1 MRKEYFLVAVIMLEF
16 VISVYIFYAI
26 LGAPN
31 DKYGLEFIYKGGP
44 LVIVLIALL
53 MMDITFIVERG
64 LSLMK
69 ARGRGALANFLHTV
83 QHNLMDGKVDTA
95 LEACNKQRG
104 SLANIIRA
112 GLERYK
118 FVNARANGDQEKVAR
133 ETQRAIDQ
141 ATMLEVPLLEKNLV
155 ALSTIASIAT
165 MVGLLGTTIGMIR
178 AFRALAHAG
187 APDAVQLSI
196 GISEALI
203 NTAGGLAAA
212 IVGIVFYNYFVTKVD
227 KFTYMIDEASYSVTE
242 ILTGQVHEFNGFTNA
257 KTEVGVN

>member
-1 MRKEYFLVAVIMLEF
+1 MRKDLFILIIIAVEF
-16 VISVYIFYAI
+16 VVAAALFFGIF
-26 LGAPN
+26 GAPD

-44 LVIVLIALL
+44 LVILLMALL
-53 MMDITFIVERG
+53 MMNITYIVERTM
-64 LSLMK
+64 SLAK
-69 ARGRGALANFLHTV
+69 ARGTGDLATFLHRV
-83 QHNLMDGKVDTA
+83 QHSLKEGKVDAA
-95 LEACNKQRG
+95 LEACDKQRG

-118 FVNARANGDQEKVAR
+118 YAKSAHNGDLDKISS
-133 ETQRAIDQ
+133 ETQLAIEE

-187 APDAVQLSI
+187 APDAVALST

-212 IVGIVFYNYFVTKVD
+212 IIGIVAYNFFVTRVD
-227 KFTYMIDEASYSVTE
+227 GFTYMIDEASYTVLE
-242 ILTGQVHEFNGFTNA
+242 ILTGRS
-257 KTEVGVN
+257 K

>member
-1 MRKEYFLVAVIMLEF
+1 
-16 VISVYIFYAI
+16 
-26 LGAPN
+26 
-31 DKYGLEFIYKGGP
+31 
-44 LVIVLIALL
+44 
-53 MMDITFIVERG
+53 
-64 LSLMK
+64 
-69 ARGRGALANFLHTV
+69 
-83 QHNLMDGKVDTA
+83 
-95 LEACNKQRG
+95 
-104 SLANIIRA
+104 
-112 GLERYK
+112 LERYK
-118 FVNARANGDQEKVAR
+118 IVNQRTHGDQEKVAT

-227 KFTYMIDEASYSVTE
+227 SFTYMIDEASYTVVE
-242 ILTGQVHEFNGFTNA
+242 ILTGKEEEKVA
-257 KTEVGVN
+257 AA